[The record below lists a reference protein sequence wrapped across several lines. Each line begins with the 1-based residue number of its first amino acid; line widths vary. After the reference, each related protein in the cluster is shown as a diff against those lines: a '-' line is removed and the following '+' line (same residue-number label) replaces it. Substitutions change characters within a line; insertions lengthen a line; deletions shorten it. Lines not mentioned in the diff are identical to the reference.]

1 MIYRTMAAP
10 RGRSLAAI
18 TWTAALAAALCVATG
33 TMTLA
38 QQPAEPAAPAAKP
51 KPTVRKPAVKPAAPP
66 AAQAVPGP
74 EGQPGQGGPQLSGG
88 EQMKFIYSHWVK
100 FCRKDQD
107 TDNKQVCFTGS
118 EARLDTGMVVGN
130 VVLIEPEGGPKVIRI
145 SVPITVQLQPGTRM
159 IIDQGKEEGETLSAP
174 FMFCGPQA
182 PLCFSQY
189 EASPD
194 TVAKLKKSQMVTIQ
208 AVPLNAH
215 QAISIPLPTAA
226 DFTKAYDGPP
236 TDPKVF
242 AEQQQKLQEELQKRA
257 DEARKKLESQQQGA
271 PGAAAATAPAPQ
283 APKPQ

>member
-1 MIYRTMAAP
+1 MAAP
-10 RGRSLAAI
+10 AVTLGRSLAGI
-18 TWTAALAAALCVATG
+18 TRTVALAAVLSVMAGAVA
-33 TMTLA
+33 MA
-38 QQPAEPAAPAAKP
+38 QQPEPAAPAAKP

-66 AAQAVPGP
+66 AAQVVPGP
-74 EGQPGQGGPQLSGG
+74 EGQPGGSAPQLSGN

-100 FCRKDQD
+100 FCRKDQE

-130 VVLIEPEGGPKVIRI
+130 IVLIEPEGGPKVIRI

-189 EASPD
+189 EATPD
-194 TVAKLKKSQMVTIQ
+194 TVTKLKKSKMVTIQ

-226 DFTKAYDGPP
+226 DFTKAYEGPP

-257 DEARKKLESQQQGA
+257 DEARKKLESQQQAA
-271 PGAAAATAPAPQ
+271 PGAAAQTAPAPP
-283 APKPQ
+283 AGKPQ

>member
-1 MIYRTMAAP
+1 MT
-10 RGRSLAAI
+10 
-18 TWTAALAAALCVATG
+18 TG
-33 TMTLA
+33 TLALA
-38 QQPAEPAAPAAKP
+38 QQPEGAPAARP
-51 KPTVRKPAVKPAAPP
+51 KPPVRRPAKPAAPP

-74 EGQPGQGGPQLSGG
+74 EGQPGGSAPQLSGSD
-88 EQMKFIYSHWVK
+88 QMKFIYSHWVK
-100 FCRKDQD
+100 FCRKDKD

-130 VVLIEPEGGPKVIRI
+130 VVLIEPEGGPKIIRI

-189 EASPD
+189 EATPE

-257 DEARKKLESQQQGA
+257 DDARKKLESQQ
-271 PGAAAATAPAPQ
+271 GAAAATTPA
-283 APKPQ
+283 AKPQ

>member
-1 MIYRTMAAP
+1 
-10 RGRSLAAI
+10 
-18 TWTAALAAALCVATG
+18 
-33 TMTLA
+33 
-38 QQPAEPAAPAAKP
+38 
-51 KPTVRKPAVKPAAPP
+51 
-66 AAQAVPGP
+66 VPGP
-74 EGQPGQGGPQLSGG
+74 EGQPGGSAPQLSGSD
-88 EQMKFIYSHWVK
+88 QMKFIYSHWVK
-100 FCRKDQD
+100 FCRKDKD

-130 VVLIEPEGGPKVIRI
+130 VVLIEPEGGPKIIRI

-189 EASPD
+189 EATPE

-257 DEARKKLESQQQGA
+257 DDARKKLESQQ
-271 PGAAAATAPAPQ
+271 GAAAATTPA
-283 APKPQ
+283 AKPQ

>member
-1 MIYRTMAAP
+1 MA
-10 RGRSLAAI
+10 G
-18 TWTAALAAALCVATG
+18 AAAV
-33 TMTLA
+33 A
-38 QQPAEPAAPAAKP
+38 QQPEPAAPAAKP
-51 KPTVRKPAVKPAAPP
+51 KPPVRKPARPAAPAP
-66 AAQAVPGP
+66 VVPGP
-74 EGQPGQGGPQLSGG
+74 EAQQPGGAAPTLSGN

-130 VVLIEPEGGPKVIRI
+130 IVLIEPESGPKIIRI

-189 EASPD
+189 EATPE

-208 AVPLNAH
+208 AVPLNAK

-257 DEARKKLESQQQGA
+257 DEARKKLESQTPA
-271 PGAAAATAPAPQ
+271 PGAAASAPPPAG
-283 APKPQ
+283 KPQ

>member
-1 MIYRTMAAP
+1 MATP
-10 RGRSLAAI
+10 RRRSLAAI
-18 TWTAALAAALCVATG
+18 TRTAALAAALSVATG
-33 TMTLA
+33 TMAVA
-38 QQPAEPAAPAAKP
+38 QQPAEPAARP
-51 KPTVRKPAVKPAAPP
+51 KPPVRKPAVKPAAPP

-74 EGQPGQGGPQLSGG
+74 QGQPGGPAPSQSAGGD
-88 EQMKFIYSHWVK
+88 QMKFIYSHWVK

-130 VVLIEPEGGPKVIRI
+130 VVLIEPEGGPKIIRI

-189 EASPD
+189 EATPE

-208 AVPLNAH
+208 AVPLNAK
-215 QAISIPLPTAA
+215 QAMSIPLPTAA

-257 DEARKKLESQQQGA
+257 DEARKRLESQQQPA
-271 PGAAAATAPAPQ
+271 PGAAAQTAPAPQ
-283 APKPQ
+283 VAKPQ